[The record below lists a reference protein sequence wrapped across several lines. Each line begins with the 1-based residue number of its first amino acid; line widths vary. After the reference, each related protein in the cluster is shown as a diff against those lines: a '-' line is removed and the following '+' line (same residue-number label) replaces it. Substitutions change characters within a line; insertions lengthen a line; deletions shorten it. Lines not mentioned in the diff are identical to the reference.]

1 MCMNSS
7 TLAPRVLVVFG
18 VLRVC
23 GGGWG
28 GLFKVHNQ
36 ASDGNECLTQ
46 LVATGALCDKSQWAT
61 RSSRGYPA
69 VLRIVITGVVDC

>member
-7 TLAPRVLVVFG
+7 TLATRVLVVFG

-23 GGGWG
+23 GGGGG